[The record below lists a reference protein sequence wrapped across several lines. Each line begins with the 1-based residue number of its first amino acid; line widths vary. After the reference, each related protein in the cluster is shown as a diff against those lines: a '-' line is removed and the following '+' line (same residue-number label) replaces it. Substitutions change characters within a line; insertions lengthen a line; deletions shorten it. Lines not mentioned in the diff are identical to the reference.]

1 MRKGLI
7 YAWSSL
13 LCSYLALIAL
23 DYCLRDTAG
32 NIKTGGIDFFLFWAL
47 WIPFLI
53 FSLYW
58 LFNASKNMKTKFIR
72 MLFILSNLLVATLIV
87 LVISL
92 LYTVGFGID
101 SL

>member
-1 MRKGLI
+1 
-7 YAWSSL
+7 
-13 LCSYLALIAL
+13 
-23 DYCLRDTAG
+23 
-32 NIKTGGIDFFLFWAL
+32 
-47 WIPFLI
+47 
-53 FSLYW
+53 
-58 LFNASKNMKTKFIR
+58 MKTKFIR